1 MTSYIKSYRISED
14 GRAIVLAL
22 PQGDKAVRSQ
32 KPLIASRPTAD
43 AAESAPVIQRA
54 TGLGE
59 EVYQAIF
66 ARLMALKVPPGARIT
81 VDGLAREFNVSQT
94 PVREALS
101 RLESEGLVIKTHLV
115 GYSAAPQISHRSFT
129 ELYELRLLLEPDAA
143 RKAAATMT
151 DAALQELTE
160 AARMMSRAGGAD
172 ERARYSQFAREDAAF
187 HDRILAV
194 AGNEMIRETLAHQHT
209 HFHIFRLMFHSR
221 VTEEALDEHAAI
233 LAAFARRDPDE
244 AAQAMRTHIEQWG
257 GRPLPAFH

>member
-1 MTSYIKSYRISED
+1 M
-14 GRAIVLAL
+14 
-22 PQGDKAVRSQ
+22 
-32 KPLIASRPTAD
+32 ASGLMAD
-43 AAESAPVIQRA
+43 PAESAPVIQRA

-81 VDGLAREFNVSQT
+81 VDGLAREYSVSQT
-94 PVREALS
+94 PVREALG

-115 GYSAAPQISHRSFT
+115 GYSAAPQISHRRFT
-129 ELYELRLLLEPDAA
+129 ELYEFRLLLEPDAA
-143 RKAAATMT
+143 RKAAAAMT

-160 AARMMSRAGGAD
+160 AAGMMSRTGGAD

-187 HDRILAV
+187 HDKILAV
-194 AGNEMIRETLAHQHT
+194 AGNELVRETLALQHT

-233 LAAFARRDPDE
+233 LAAFSRRDPDE
-244 AAQAMRTHIEQWG
+244 AERAMRIHIE
-257 GRPLPAFH
+257 RSRDRLLPAFN

>member
-1 MTSYIKSYRISED
+1 
-14 GRAIVLAL
+14 VLAL
-22 PQGDKAVRSQ
+22 PRSQGNNAVRSR
-32 KPLIASRPTAD
+32 KPYIGSGLTAD
-43 AAESAPVIQRA
+43 PAESAPVIQRA

-115 GYSAAPQISHRSFT
+115 GYSAAPQISHRRFT

-143 RKAAATMT
+143 GKAAATMT
-151 DAALQELTE
+151 DTVLQELTE
-160 AARMMSRAGGAD
+160 AAGMMSRAGGAD
-172 ERARYSQFAREDAAF
+172 ERARYAQFAREDAAF
-187 HDRILAV
+187 HDKVLAV

-244 AAQAMRTHIEQWG
+244 AARAMRTHIE
-257 GRPLPAFH
+257 RSRDRLLPAFN

>member
-1 MTSYIKSYRISED
+1 
-14 GRAIVLAL
+14 L
-22 PQGDKAVRSQ
+22 RSR
-32 KPLIASRPTAD
+32 KPLIASRSAAD
-43 AAESAPVIQRA
+43 LAESAPVIHRA
-54 TGLGE
+54 AGLGE

-94 PVREALS
+94 PIREALG

-115 GYSAAPQISHRSFT
+115 GYSAAPQISHRRFT

-143 RKAAATMT
+143 RKAAAAMT

-160 AARMMSRAGGAD
+160 AAGMMSRSGGLD

-187 HDRILAV
+187 HDKILAL
-194 AGNEMIRETLAHQHT
+194 AGNELVRETLAHQHT

-221 VTEEALDEHAAI
+221 VTQEALDEHAAI
-233 LAAFARRDPDE
+233 LAAFSRRDPDQAE
-244 AAQAMRTHIEQWG
+244 RAMRAHIE
-257 GRPLPAFH
+257 RSRDRLLPAFE